1 MLPANPFFKQFESSR
16 DGGSKLRNEKMLNMP
31 RTAVYTSKDRMRDA
45 ELQAVRDKYN
55 PNLFNTATRPFMGH
69 HKFGFQTLLS
79 GESKPL
85 PTAPAIVGGNVDWTQ
100 KAVNPNTMFL
110 HSEIMN
116 KRQMLPPPMMG
127 AKMFVKEPNQNSI
140 HTNI

>member
-1 MLPANPFFKQFESSR
+1 MLPVNPFFKT
-16 DGGSKLRNEKMLNMP
+16 MP
-31 RTAVYTSKDRMRDA
+31 RARVYTREDAMRDA
-45 ELQAVRDKYN
+45 ELRAVREKYE
-55 PNLFNTATRPFMGH
+55 PNNIATRPFMGH

-110 HSEIMN
+110 HHEIMN

-140 HTNI
+140 HTL

>member
-1 MLPANPFFKQFESSR
+1 MLGANPY
-16 DGGSKLRNEKMLNMP
+16 LKMI
-31 RTAVYTSKDRMRDA
+31 RTREYTRVDAMRDA
-45 ELQAVRDKYN
+45 ELRAVREKHDRN
-55 PNLFNTATRPFMGH
+55 NNATRPFMGH
-69 HKFGFQTLLS
+69 PKFGFKTMLS

>member
-1 MLPANPFFKQFESSR
+1 MLGANPYFKAPIDYSYNA
-16 DGGSKLRNEKMLNMP
+16 KMP
-31 RTAVYTSKDRMRDA
+31 RPDHNNNAA
-45 ELQAVRDKYN
+45 
-55 PNLFNTATRPFMGH
+55 RPFMGH

-100 KAVNPNTMFL
+100 KAVGPTTMFFHHEL
-110 HSEIMN
+110 MN

-127 AKMFVKEPNQNSI
+127 KQMFVKEPNQNSI

>member
-1 MLPANPFFKQFESSR
+1 MLGANPYFKT
-16 DGGSKLRNEKMLNMP
+16 MP
-31 RTAVYTSKDRMRDA
+31 RTRVYTREDAMRDA
-45 ELQAVRDKYN
+45 ELEAVRRKHDHN
-55 PNLFNTATRPFMGH
+55 NNATRPFMGN

-100 KAVNPNTMFL
+100 KAVGPTTMFFHHEL
-110 HSEIMN
+110 MN

-127 AKMFVKEPNQNSI
+127 KQMFMKEPNQNSI